1 MVNFFMPENIT
12 DEEDGQKSVGPLDLM
27 PPQGD
32 NAPIGMDE
40 TGGDIYENLL
50 NMSMFSDP
58 NKLLGTGFQKEYSV
72 YKKDDAG
79 NIKYEANS
87 GNPEVETIPAEEFLT
102 SDKYQVERRDLFG
115 TSDAFLNIYYTKD
128 IKNQWTA
135 LDKAQRIPLKNALAK
150 AGLINLSKTY
160 GANLDAETMKGIK
173 KAMDFS
179 MDNNGKLSW
188 VAATTMMG
196 EFSQAY
202 QAGNTTTYEY
212 KNEDLE
218 DFYDGFLK
226 EVELRKGAPLS
237 EYETNYFSNKFAS
250 GPAAQFLESV
260 DNLAPAVPDTLLSTD
275 TGEFAGFV
283 EGTPAEEPDTSILTD
298 TEDIQDEVF
307 APREEVSRQ
316 ADIEDDTFYRIQKNM
331 AGLSTAQS
339 STPMRRG

>member
-12 DEEDGQKSVGPLDLM
+12 DNEDEQKSTSPLGLL

-40 TGGDIYENLL
+40 TGGDIYQNLL
-50 NMSMFSDP
+50 NMSAFSDP

-72 YKKDDAG
+72 YRKDDEG
-79 NIKYEANS
+79 KIEFEPGTGEPYVDPIS
-87 GNPEVETIPAEEFLT
+87 AEEFLT
-102 SDKYQVERRDLFG
+102 SDNYQVERRDLFG
-115 TSDAFLNIYYTKD
+115 TSEAFLNIYYTKD
-128 IKNQWTA
+128 IKNQWAA
-135 LDKAQRIPLKNALAK
+135 LDKELRIPLKNALGK
-150 AGLINLSKTY
+150 AGLINLNKTY

-188 VAATTMMG
+188 VASTSLMG
-196 EFSQAY
+196 EYSQAY

-250 GPAAQFLESV
+250 GPAAQFIESSN
-260 DNLAPAVPDTLLSTD
+260 NLAPA
-275 TGEFAGFV
+275 
-283 EGTPAEEPDTSILTD
+283 
-298 TEDIQDEVF
+298 
-307 APREEVSRQ
+307 
-316 ADIEDDTFYRIQKNM
+316 
-331 AGLSTAQS
+331 GLSSAQS